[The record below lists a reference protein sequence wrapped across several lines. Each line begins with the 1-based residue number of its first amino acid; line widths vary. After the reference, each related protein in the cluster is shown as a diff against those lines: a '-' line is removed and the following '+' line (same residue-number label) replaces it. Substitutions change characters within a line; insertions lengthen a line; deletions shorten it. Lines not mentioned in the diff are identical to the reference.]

1 MTHADQHVEGILA
14 RLTLDEK
21 VAQLV
26 GLWASANDAGGGNV
40 VPMQHEMAEAGAFE
54 AYAAHG
60 LGRADRVYGTEPI
73 EPAAG
78 ARNVLALQRWL
89 RDNGPGIHAL
99 VQEENLVGLMTYG
112 ATVFPSPPAWGAT
125 FDPDLVERMGTA
137 IGATTRAAGVQLG
150 LAPVL
155 DVVVDNRWGRTEEC
169 ISEDPYL
176 IGVLGSAWIRG
187 VQSQRVIATAKH
199 FAGHAA
205 SLGGR
210 NQGPA
215 SVGPRELA
223 DVHLLPFE
231 MAVRLADVGS
241 VMHSYASIDGIA
253 PAGSRW
259 LLTETLRDR
268 FGFTGFVVADFMGIT
283 FLHTQHRVAADLTEA
298 GMLALT
304 AGVDMELT
312 NGQCYP
318 LVADAIRRGEFDE
331 AVLDEAV
338 RRVLRAKAAVGLL
351 DDADPTVLP
360 DPGTLDLDPVEHRAL
375 AARVA
380 EASVVLL
387 ENAGALPLAAT
398 GGTLAVVGPVA
409 DLPRALLG
417 DYAFPN
423 HVEERFDVPP
433 GMDVPT
439 VLQRLREEL
448 PGWTVTH
455 AAAGTWQGSTDAELE
470 EAVAVAAQAELV
482 VAVVGDKAGLFGR
495 GTVGEGCDV
504 RTLDL
509 PHRQRELVD
518 RLLATGR
525 PVVVIV
531 VSGRAYALDVA
542 RGRAA
547 AVVQAFFPGEEGAAA
562 IAGVLSGRVNP
573 SGRLPISMPV
583 DADASPYTYR
593 QGAYGT
599 TQPISE
605 VPSAALWPFGHGL
618 SYTTFGYDGARA
630 GSQSMATDGRV
641 EIGVTVT
648 NTGERAGAEV
658 VQLYAQ
664 DCYAQVVRPLTEL
677 VGFARVTL
685 DPGESARVVFDVAA
699 DRLSFTG
706 VALQRIVEPG
716 DVVFRIGRSA
726 EDTVAELPVRVTGPT
741 RVVGSDRE
749 LVTGVRVEGVP
760 A

>member
-1 MTHADQHVEGILA
+1 VTQHDQQVEDILA

-26 GLWASANDAGGGNV
+26 GLWETAGAEDGANV
-40 VPMQHEMAEAGAFE
+40 VPMQHEMAEAGGFE

-60 LGRADRVYGTEPI
+60 LGRADRVYGNEPI
-73 EPAAG
+73 APADG
-78 ARNVLALQRWL
+78 ARKVVALQRWL
-89 RDNGPGIHAL
+89 RDHGPGLRAL
-99 VQEENLVGLMTYG
+99 VQEETLVGLMTYG
-112 ATVFPSPPAWGAT
+112 ATAFPSPPAWGAT
-125 FDPDLVERMGTA
+125 FDPELIERMGVA
-137 IGATTRAAGVQLG
+137 IGATARRAGVQLG

-169 ISEDPYL
+169 ISEDPYMV
-176 IGVLGSAWIRG
+176 GVLGAAWIRG

-205 SLGGR
+205 SLGAR
-210 NQGPA
+210 NQAPA

-231 MAVRLADVGS
+231 MAVRLADVGA
-241 VMHSYASIDGIA
+241 VMHSYASVDGIA
-253 PAGSRW
+253 PAGSHR
-259 LLTETLRDR
+259 LLTEVLRDR
-268 FGFTGFVVADFMGIT
+268 FGFTGFVVADFMGVT
-283 FLHTQHRVAADLTEA
+283 FLHTLHRVAESLTDA
-298 GMLALT
+298 GRLAIT

-318 LVADAIRRGEFDE
+318 LVAEAIRRGELDDRL
-331 AVLDEAV
+331 LDEPV
-338 RRVLRAKAAVGLL
+338 RRVLRAKATVGLL
-351 DDADPTVLP
+351 DDDDASVLP
-360 DPGTLDLDPVEHRAL
+360 DPDTLDLDPAEHRAL

-387 ENAGALPLAAT
+387 ENDGVLPLAAH
-398 GGTLAVVGPVA
+398 GGTLAVVGPIA

-417 DYAFPN
+417 DYAFAN
-423 HVEERFDVPP
+423 HVEERFDVPA
-433 GMDVPT
+433 GVEVPT

-448 PGWTVTH
+448 AGWTVTH
-455 AAAGTWQGSTDAELE
+455 APAGSWRGSSDAELDQ
-470 EAVAVAAQAELV
+470 AVATAAAADVV

-509 PHRQRELVD
+509 PHRQRELLD

-525 PVVVIV
+525 PVVVVV
-531 VSGRAYALDVA
+531 VSGRAYALDAA

-547 AVVQAFFPGEEGAAA
+547 AIVQAFLPGEEGATA

-573 SGRLPISMPV
+573 SGRLPLSMPL
-583 DADASPYTYR
+583 DPHASPYTYR
-593 QGAYGT
+593 QSAYGT
-599 TQPISE
+599 TQSISE

-618 SYTTFGYDGARA
+618 SYTSFGYEDARA
-630 GSQSMATDGRV
+630 SAETMAVDGRV
-641 EIGVTVT
+641 EIAATIT

-658 VQLYAQ
+658 VQLYVQ
-664 DCYAQVVRPLTEL
+664 DCYAQVVRPQTEL
-677 VGFARVTL
+677 VGFAKLVL
-685 DPGESARVVFDVAA
+685 DPGESARVVFDVSA

-706 VALQRIVEPG
+706 ADLDRVVEPG
-716 DVVFRIGRSA
+716 DVMFRIGRSA
-726 EDTVAELPVRVTGPT
+726 QDTVAELPVRVTGHT

-749 LVTGVRVEGVP
+749 LLTAVRMGRP
-760 A
+760 D